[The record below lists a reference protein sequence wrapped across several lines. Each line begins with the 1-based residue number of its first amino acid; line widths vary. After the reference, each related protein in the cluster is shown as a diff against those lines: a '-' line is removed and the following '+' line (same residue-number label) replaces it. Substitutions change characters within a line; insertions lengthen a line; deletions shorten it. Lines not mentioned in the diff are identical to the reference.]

1 MKISKK
7 EHRKWHQKKGKITP
21 KEHKKLMQKMGIS
34 KAEDR
39 EWHRKQEIPNF
50 LTGKAEERPVNPFAI
65 GGGFLAYCVRQGWLK
80 QEGKGRD
87 TKYYFTPSGRIEL
100 KKLGISV

>member
-7 EHRKWHQKKGKITP
+7 EHRKWHQKKRKITA

-34 KAEDR
+34 EAEDR
-39 EWHRKQEIPNF
+39 EWHRKQKIPNF
-50 LTGKAEERPVNPFAI
+50 LSGKAEERPVNPFAI
-65 GGGFLAYCVRQGWLK
+65 GGSFLAYCVRQGWLT

-87 TKYYFTPSGRIEL
+87 AKYYLTSLGETEL
-100 KKLGISV
+100 KKFGISV